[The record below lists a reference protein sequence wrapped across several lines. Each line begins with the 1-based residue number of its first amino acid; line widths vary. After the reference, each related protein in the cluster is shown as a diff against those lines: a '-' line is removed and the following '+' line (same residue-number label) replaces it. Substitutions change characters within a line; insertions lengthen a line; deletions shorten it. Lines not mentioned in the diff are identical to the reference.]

1 MGNIF
6 TKKPK
11 PADSAPPAAQAT
23 PAEQAP
29 VEQAPVPTGLP
40 VVQEEAEVRLQTKN
54 AKILVEHIPL
64 QICHE
69 NNDSRVEWVLTK
81 IFGIQFQK
89 DHEQGSIIML
99 LIRH

>member
-11 PADSAPPAAQAT
+11 PAEPAPSAAEAPV
-23 PAEQAP
+23 EQAP

-69 NNDSRVEWVLTK
+69 NNDSRVE
-81 IFGIQFQK
+81 
-89 DHEQGSIIML
+89 
-99 LIRH
+99 